1 LKTISDV
8 AKLAGVSRASVSRV
22 INNVPTVNAEIRK
35 KVLKAMDELGFIPNV
50 SARNLRIKQTRT
62 IAVIVP
68 LISNLFFSRL
78 VQTMGIEAE
87 KLGYKLLICQSRN
100 IEKDELNF
108 LDLLKTRQVDG
119 IVMASVRNSWEKIKN
134 YLQYGPILMCNECFL
149 DEDAN
154 IPSIKIDHEYG
165 GYIAA
170 QHLLKLGHKR
180 IAFCI
185 SGDDSRSGLE
195 RKKGFLRAFKEF
207 NLSFDESLVINNAF
221 DIESGR
227 EIFYRLQA
235 LEERPTAVFTG
246 SDEVAVGLISEA
258 NKNGVKIPEELAVIG
273 FDDNPIA
280 KIIQPGLTTI
290 RQPTDDIAKASIEC
304 IIQILKGERDFN
316 DVKSIV
322 LPIKLIKREST

>member
-1 LKTISDV
+1 MKTISDV

-22 INNVPTVNAEIRK
+22 INNVPTVNEEIRK

-50 SARNLRIKQTRT
+50 SARNLRTKQTKT

-68 LISNLFFSRL
+68 LISNTFFSRL

-100 IEKDELNF
+100 IEKDELSF

-119 IVMASVRNSWEKIKN
+119 VVMASVRNSWKKIKN
-134 YLQYGPILMCNECFL
+134 YLQYGPVLMCNESFL
-149 DEDAN
+149 DEEAD

-170 QHLLKLGHKR
+170 QYLIKQGHKR

-195 RKKGFLRAFKEF
+195 RKKGFLRAFQEF
-207 NLSFDESLVINNAF
+207 EIPFDESFVMNNAF

-227 EIFYRLQA
+227 EIFYQL
-235 LEERPTAVFTG
+235 LGLHERPTAVFTG
-246 SDEVAVGLISEA
+246 SDEVAVGIISEA
-258 NKNGVKIPEELAVIG
+258 NKNGVKVPEELAVVG

-280 KIIQPGLTTI
+280 KIIQPSLTTI
-290 RQPTDDIAKASIEC
+290 YQPIDDIAKTSIEC
-304 IIQILKGERDFN
+304 MVQVLKGEKDFSSI
-316 DVKSIV
+316 KSVNLSIR
-322 LPIKLIKREST
+322 LIKRESA